1 MASPRGDDKAVILNV
16 ENATQRSDLLATTLP
31 WSSLYVRRLLT
42 TSTMG
47 GPLFL
52 MTVPVPSAI
61 LKKILKNRKYQCIQ

>member
-47 GPLFL
+47 DHSSL
-52 MTVPVPSAI
+52 
-61 LKKILKNRKYQCIQ
+61 